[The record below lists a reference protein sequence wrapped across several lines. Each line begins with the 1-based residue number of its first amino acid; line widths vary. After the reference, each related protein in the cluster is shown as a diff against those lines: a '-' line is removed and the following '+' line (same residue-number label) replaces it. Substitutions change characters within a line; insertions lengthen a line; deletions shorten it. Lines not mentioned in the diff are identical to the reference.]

1 MRRNSVVAT
10 VIVFCTTGLGTL
22 GGLRVPPAHGDA
34 ANATTIQSISGAP
47 YPGFFVQGT
56 DLSQHAALSSDGR
69 WVAFESDAD
78 EFVANDANLATDV
91 FVRDNLTGTV
101 RRVSAKR
108 ADGQEP
114 DDASFGPAIT
124 SDGRRVAF
132 TSLADGIV
140 ASDTNISGD
149 AYVWDSATNTFFR
162 ASSTNY
168 GPGGNGNDD
177 GFDYVTQTTIS
188 PDGATVVFTT
198 DNGMTAVDQNGD
210 YDVYLRDLSG
220 TTPVRLSG
228 SNVGA
233 QAGGGGF
240 DPSTSAFG
248 CHIAYASDAADITQ
262 SDTNGLTDIFVYD
275 RCSHPSPTR
284 VRVSGPAA
292 GGGANGRSETP
303 KISVSGRY
311 VAFLSYA
318 TNLVA
323 ANANIDGSH
332 AQLYVRDRDSD
343 GNGVFDEAGKV
354 TTTLASVASG
364 NAASG
369 QVSDPAIS
377 PDGCVVAFHTTAA
390 NFPGG
395 AGSTFGD
402 LYTVDRCHSNA
413 LHRVTIGSDGA
424 SDPNGPSGGPVFSPD
439 GDLIGFDAA
448 ATNLFTGDTNANF
461 DVFTHHWRVDTH
473 GPDLANTTLA
483 IASTSV
489 WVLSTAS
496 GNYRAEWAGWD
507 PSGISTTTVQ
517 LAKYTWNRAGLAT
530 PWANFWTNT
539 ASTTGTFTG
548 SVAGTTYCLRLSAE
562 TDGAAN
568 TTTGAATQVCRARPL
583 LASAYTRTGT
593 WTTTTGAGIYGGT
606 AIRSVT
612 AGAVATRT
620 GIVGRRIDLIATL
633 CPTCGT
639 VDVRWNGALVRRVS
653 LTASTTKRA
662 TNVVIGNWPTSH
674 TGTLSVTVVGSGKP
688 VVLEGLGV
696 YQDR

>member
-1 MRRNSVVAT
+1 MRRISVVAA
-10 VIVFCTTGLGTL
+10 VIAFSATGLGTL
-22 GGLRVPPAHGDA
+22 GGVGVPSAHGDA
-34 ANATTIQSISGAP
+34 ANGTTIQSITGAP

-56 DLSQHAALSSDGR
+56 DLSQHAAMSADGR
-69 WVAFESDAD
+69 WVTFESDAD
-78 EFVANDANLATDV
+78 NFVADDSNLATDV
-91 FVRDNLTGTV
+91 FVRDNLTGSV

-108 ADGQEP
+108 ADGQET
-114 DDASFGPAIT
+114 DDASFGPAIS
-124 SDGRRVAF
+124 SDGRRIAF

-140 ASDTNISGD
+140 AGDSNISGD
-149 AYVWDSATNTFFR
+149 AYVWDSATNTFTR
-162 ASSTNY
+162 ASTTNY
-168 GPGGNGNDD
+168 GTGGNGNDD

-188 PDGATVVFTT
+188 PDGGTVVFTT
-198 DNGMTAVDQNGD
+198 DNGMTAVDQNSD
-210 YDVYLRDLSG
+210 LDVYLRDLSA
-220 TTPVRLSG
+220 TTPVRLTG

-233 QAGGGGF
+233 QGGGGGF
-240 DPSTSAFG
+240 DPSASALA
-248 CHIAYASDAADITQ
+248 CHVAFASDASDITQ
-262 SDTNGLTDIFVYD
+262 SDSNGLTDIFVYD

-292 GGGANGRSETP
+292 GGGANGRAETP
-303 KISVSGRY
+303 KISVTGRY

-343 GNGVFDEAGKV
+343 GNGVFDEAGRV

-364 NAASG
+364 NAANG

-377 PDGCVVAFHTTAA
+377 PDGCVVAFHTAA
-390 NFPGG
+390 TNFPGG
-395 AGSTFGD
+395 AGSTSGD
-402 LYTVDRCHSNA
+402 IYTVDRCHSNA
-413 LHRVTIGSDGA
+413 LHRATLASDGT
-424 SDPNGPSGGPVFSPD
+424 SNPNGVSGAPAFSPD
-439 GDLIGFDAA
+439 GDQLAFDSQAS
-448 ATNLFTGDTNANF
+448 NLVTEDTNTAA
-461 DVFTHHWRVDTH
+461 DVFTHQWRADTH
-473 GPDLANTTLA
+473 GPVLTNTTLA

-496 GNYRAEWAGWD
+496 GNYQAEWAGWD
-507 PSGISTTTVQ
+507 PSGITTTTVQ

-530 PWANFWTNT
+530 PWANFWTNS

-548 SVAGTTYCLRLSAE
+548 SAAGTTYCLRLSAE

-568 TTTGAATQVCRARPL
+568 TTTGAAPQVCRARPL
-583 LASAYTRTGT
+583 LASTYTRTGT

-612 AGAVATRT
+612 AGSVATRT

-639 VDVRWNGALVRRVS
+639 VDVRWNGAVVRRVN
-653 LTASTTKRA
+653 LTAATTKRA
-662 TNVVIGNWPTSH
+662 ANVVIANWPTSR
-674 TGTLSVTVVGSGKP
+674 TGALSVTVVGSGKP
-688 VVLEGLGV
+688 VVIEGLGV